1 MEMTM
6 KATSNQYTKITLFL
20 NVFLNSFPK
29 NFAVIHVLAFCAIGN
44 EVVQALAETGQLM
57 DD

>member
-1 MEMTM
+1 MSSDI
-6 KATSNQYTKITLFL
+6 A
-20 NVFLNSFPK
+20 K
-29 NFAVIHVLAFCAIGN
+29 NARENFMAAFCAIGN

>member
-1 MEMTM
+1 MSSDI
-6 KATSNQYTKITLFL
+6 A
-20 NVFLNSFPK
+20 K
-29 NFAVIHVLAFCAIGN
+29 NARENFMVAFCAIGN